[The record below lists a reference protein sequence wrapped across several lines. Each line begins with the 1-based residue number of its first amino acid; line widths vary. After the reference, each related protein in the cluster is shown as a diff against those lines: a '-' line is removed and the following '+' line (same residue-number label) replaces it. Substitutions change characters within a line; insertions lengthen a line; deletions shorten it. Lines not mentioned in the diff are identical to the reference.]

1 MKFHMDGEWP
11 KILNY
16 IEAKWQINNKIYVIY
31 NNLSILGRC
40 QYILKDYN
48 FQESLRARFSQ
59 VCLVHMFCWFSKGHI
74 ILLSIVLRK
83 AHVF

>member
-11 KILNY
+11 KTVNY

-40 QYILKDYN
+40 QYILY
-48 FQESLRARFSQ
+48 
-59 VCLVHMFCWFSKGHI
+59 I
-74 ILLSIVLRK
+74 
-83 AHVF
+83 